1 LPKSEQELQAIVTD
15 EVLQWSKKSMQAL
28 RYELAEPICYERWSS
43 NGYLQFEA
51 LLLEDTADY
60 IHVGISVDDG
70 SEEWSRSPFS
80 SSFLVHSDG
89 RVDV

>member
-1 LPKSEQELQAIVTD
+1 MPKSEQELQAIVAD
-15 EVLQWSKKSMQAL
+15 EVLQWSKKSMHAL
-28 RYELAEPICYERWSS
+28 RNELAEPIGYERWGS

-51 LLLEDTADY
+51 FLLEDTADY

-70 SEEWSRSPFS
+70 SEEWSRSPLS
-80 SSFLVHSDG
+80 SSFLVHRDG